1 IIISGQLVHITVTGG
16 LTRVEAHEELHSVI
30 ARADNAMYYG
40 KNNGRNCCVTVM
52 ADGEP
57 SRISR

>member
-1 IIISGQLVHITVTGG
+1 M
-16 LTRVEAHEELHSVI
+16 EAHEELHSVI